1 MPSVLIHFYI
11 MNGKSSKQHSST
23 TITVYSRSV
32 HGSHLAHPV
41 VCQLDVSLVIQENIV
56 QFQIS
61 VEDSLFMQEI
71 QSDTNFSSIESE
83 KKGFIQTCFSFFR
96 EFPAH
101 RLRDL
106 VCPNVQL
113 GSDLEPRR
121 NHPETNIYGRM

>member
-83 KKGFIQTCFSFFR
+83 RKEEDSFRHAYPRSENSRHPDSVTQF
-96 EFPAH
+96 
-101 RLRDL
+101 
-106 VCPNVQL
+106 VQL
-113 GSDLEPRR
+113 TVPF
-121 NHPETNIYGRM
+121 